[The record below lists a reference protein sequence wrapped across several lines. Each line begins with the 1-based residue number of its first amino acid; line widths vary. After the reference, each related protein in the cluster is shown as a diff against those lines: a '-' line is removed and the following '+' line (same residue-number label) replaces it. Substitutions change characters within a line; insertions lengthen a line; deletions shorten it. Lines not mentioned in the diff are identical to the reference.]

1 MAFSHEMIHIFYVVF
16 IHRCL
21 FRSGKRNNTNLTFQ
35 KLSNTSEYG
44 QEEESDGGAGGDR
57 SRSGDSPVWVN
68 LQMHLSYFF
77 IYLLINLPTYLL
89 TYLLTYLPTYLL
101 ISLLTYLLTYFIT

>member
-44 QEEESDGGAGGDR
+44 QEEESDGGARGDR

-68 LQMHLSYFF
+68 LQMHLSYYF
-77 IYLLINLPTYLL
+77 IYLLINLFTN
-89 TYLLTYLPTYLL
+89 
-101 ISLLTYLLTYFIT
+101 LLTYLLTYFITYLPAYLFHYVITY